1 MIRRPPRSTR
11 TDTLFPYT
19 TLFRSGVPAAARR
32 SARRL
37 PRRCRRSTADFQTQ
51 LGPGFCP
58 RIRTAAGA
66 FPTITHLQYGAR
78 WSTMTPVSKGSLEV
92 LMTADERIAS
102 LRTKHSAI
110 ESAIDEENHRPTTND
125 LRIITLKREK
135 LRNRKSTH
143 LN

>member
-1 MIRRPPRSTR
+1 MIRRPPISTR
-11 TDTLFPYT
+11 TDTHFPYT
-19 TLFRSGVPAAARR
+19 SLFRSRR

-102 LRTKHSAI
+102 LRTKHAAI
-110 ESAIDEENHRPTTND
+110 ESAIDEENHRPHPND
-125 LRIITLKREK
+125 LRLIELKRDK
-135 LRNRKSTH
+135 LSIKDQIKKDKSSVG
-143 LN
+143 N